1 MNEQTKWSKFVY
13 EISNQFLFWCFG
25 IIFFLSFRLFFI
37 LYFNNQVS
45 EHLTWIDIYKTFL
58 MGFRF
63 DSTVTAYFI
72 VFPFLFTLILAPF
85 NKLNVVVY
93 IRRLFK
99 YLFIITSTIICVVT
113 INYFGEYNDQFNH
126 FLFVGLYDDQKAVLE
141 TILSDFNPL
150 VNLIAI
156 ITIITIS
163 SFILRYFEKWNRIV
177 IYLEKIKLIPYR
189 MLFVTIII
197 LLFIGSIRGS
207 FGNRPAMRKW
217 SSVSRDPFLNK
228 TIINPFRSLKYA
240 ISDFNKINKD
250 YGENPF
256 GSISHFAKDGD
267 LQTIESII
275 EKRSKGNTIEKPNHI
290 FIIVMES
297 YDSWPLLEKY
307 SEFRIATNL
316 KNIGSKGVSFT
327 NFLPA
332 SASTMNSFGAII
344 TGIPYTGVN
353 ISKIGA
359 INKPYPSSIFNQF
372 KNLGYETNFFYGGFL
387 SWQNIGNLVKNQ
399 GADNLYSAS
408 DAGGKTDSG
417 VWGIED
423 DKLFKLVLNTVDK
436 ETNSLNVILTTS
448 YHPPYSIDI
457 YGMGFQYRTEQ
468 DLPPKAQKHYTGAMP
483 LKALGHLWY
492 SDKSIGDFVTKAEG
506 RYDNSLY
513 CFTGDHFGRRFINYT
528 PNLLEKSIVPFIIY
542 GSDVKTQ
549 VNTTPGSHVDIIPT
563 LVEMIAP
570 KNYNYYSFG
579 TSLLFNPENKLG
591 VGYHKIISKNELQY
605 FSKNSG
611 IQDFNF
617 NTNENSYILKSD
629 YENEYRR
636 FLSLAWHYIVK
647 GDSINGI

>member
-1 MNEQTKWSKFVY
+1 MNEQTKWSKFVH

-25 IIFFLSFRLFFI
+25 VLYFLLFRLIFILFFI
-37 LYFNNQVS
+37 NQVN
-45 EHLTWIDIYKTFL
+45 ENATWIDIYKTFL

-63 DSTVTAYFI
+63 DSTVTTYFI
-72 VFPFLFTLILAPF
+72 LFPFLFTLILAPF

-93 IRRLFK
+93 IRRIFQ
-99 YLFIITSTIICVVT
+99 YLFIIVSTIICVVT
-113 INYFGEYNDQFNH
+113 INYFEEYNDQFNH

-141 TILSDFNPL
+141 TILADFNP
-150 VNLIAI
+150 VINLILML
-156 ITIITIS
+156 TIILIS
-163 SFILRYFEKWNRIV
+163 SFILRYFEKGKRIGN
-177 IYLEKIKLIPYR
+177 YLEKIKGIPYR
-189 MLFVTIII
+189 ILIVTIII
-197 LLFIGSIRGS
+197 VLFIGSIRGS
-207 FGNRPAMRKW
+207 FGDRPAMRKW

-256 GSISHFAKDGD
+256 DTLNNNVKDD
-267 LQTIESII
+267 DMQTITSII
-275 EKRSKGNTIEKPNHI
+275 EKHSRGNTLEKPNHI

-297 YDSWPLLEKY
+297 YDSWPLLDKY
-307 SEFRIATNL
+307 SEFGIATNL
-316 KNIGSKGVSFT
+316 KNIENKGVSFT

-359 INKPYPSSIFNQF
+359 INESYPSSIFNQF
-372 KNLGYETNFFYGGFL
+372 KKLGYKTNFFYGGFL
-387 SWQNIGNLVKNQ
+387 SWQNIGKLVKNQ

-423 DKLFKLVLNTVDK
+423 DKLFQLVLDNID
-436 ETNSLNVILTTS
+436 ENTNSLNVILTTS

-457 YGMGFQYRTEQ
+457 YGMGFQYRTEK
-468 DLPPKAQKHYTGAMP
+468 DLPPKAQTQYAGAMP
-483 LKALGHLWY
+483 LKALGHIWY
-492 SDKSIGDFVTKAEG
+492 SDKSIGNFVSRAEEK
-506 RYDNSLY
+506 YNKSLY
-513 CFTGDHFGRRFINYT
+513 CFTGDHFGRRFINYK
-528 PNLLEKSIVPFIIY
+528 PNLFEKSNVPFIIY
-542 GSDVKTQ
+542 GSDVKAQ
-549 VNTTPGSHVDIIPT
+549 INKTPGSHVDIIPT

-570 KNYNYYSFG
+570 KNYKYYSFG
-579 TSLLFNPENKLG
+579 NSLLFNYENKLG
-591 VGYHKIISKNELQY
+591 IGYHKIISKNELQY

-611 IQDFNF
+611 IQNFNF
-617 NTNENSYILKSD
+617 NSEENSYILKSN

-636 FLSLAWHYIVK
+636 FLSLAWHYTVK
-647 GDSINGI
+647 GDSIYNN